1 MIIADRIKSEKFKL
15 GIIIKGAFNYNL
27 MPMKNSNS

>member
-1 MIIADRIKSEKFKL
+1 MVDRIKAEKFKL

-27 MPMKNSNS
+27 EPMKNSDL